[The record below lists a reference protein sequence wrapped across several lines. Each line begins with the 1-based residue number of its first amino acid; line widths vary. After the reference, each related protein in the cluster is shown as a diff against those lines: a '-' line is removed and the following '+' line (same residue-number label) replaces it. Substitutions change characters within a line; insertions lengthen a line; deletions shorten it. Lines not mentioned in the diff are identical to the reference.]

1 MRSNRVLVGL
11 TALLL
16 AGGAVASSHALA
28 ALGAPAA
35 QETPEREFMLFM
47 ADKPG

>member
-1 MRSNRVLVGL
+1 MRSKNVLVSL

-16 AGGAVASSHALA
+16 AGGAVAGSHALA
-28 ALGAPAA
+28 APAA
-35 QETPEREFMLFM
+35 QVAPEREFIFFM

>member
-1 MRSNRVLVGL
+1 MRSRSAWAAL

-16 AGGAVASSHALA
+16 AGGAVAASHALA
-28 ALGAPAA
+28 APAV
-35 QETPEREFMLFM
+35 QETPEREFIFFM